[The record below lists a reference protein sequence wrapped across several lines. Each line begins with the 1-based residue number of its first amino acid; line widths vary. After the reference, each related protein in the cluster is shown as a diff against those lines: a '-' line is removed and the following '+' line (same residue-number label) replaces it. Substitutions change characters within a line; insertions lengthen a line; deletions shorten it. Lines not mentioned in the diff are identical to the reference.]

1 MKSIAEW
8 YVLLGVID
16 PQIMYSSAVYE
27 ICYQIMKYPPYAM
40 QAISLTILTIV
51 SADMGGC
58 PRCVCNVDDH
68 GILN

>member
-40 QAISLTILTIV
+40 QAIFLTILTVVRYI
-51 SADMGGC
+51 S
-58 PRCVCNVDDH
+58 NLQN
-68 GILN
+68 LNHEEFF